1 MKKLLISII
10 FYTML
15 GFIFGQII
23 LEKFYEKSTIRQD
36 KYFFIEETSS
46 KDIKKVFG
54 ITKDYEVAETIA
66 DMYNGKHIM
75 IIEKYL
81 TNEELKVNVEQFDLL
96 VKTAKNRDEIKK
108 IEEVVIAN
116 YEEIVNSS

>member
-96 VKTAKNRDEIKK
+96 VKAAKNRDEIKK